1 MVIARAAPS
10 PYINQRTGGARRMT
24 TTTRA
29 FHWRKDHIS
38 GTITFFE
45 LDRNDATLIEHTAEQ
60 FEVNCLRSH
69 PEVYYSNLRFPDAK
83 RGVVILR
90 NFYVPFEKVRVE
102 HRVEVRTRP
111 FPDDDDGWA
120 PYLARVMRDITHDRR
135 VPLRPPRGDDD
146 DCGLL
151 TQTDGEIRTI
161 SKQDHDRIRMETEQ
175 CMSEF
180 EEMEIAYRAPERERA
195 RRASCNTVDKLL
207 DPDLQH
213 RMERRSSQVLGPQ
226 LREITTNEWIANAT
240 ITNFRASAR
249 AMHQTIRAAPHP
261 CSFNLL
267 WRALV
272 ALRHLESLPPRDVA
286 VRFLK
291 RLLVYAFEV
300 DDVEA
305 VAVDSDPLLVL
316 TGGEWL
322 WIARFER
329 STEEAVGCV
338 VEAHY
343 VACVDFTA
351 TRFVTEARSTPLA
364 SCFKAALT
372 HAAALRRDVVSGNRQ
387 FDALNYRLLP
397 PGVAPTP
404 RLVRLFA
411 SFVFD
416 IEPDA
421 TQAFLMHHEA
431 PRPPSSGVLLLLDAV
446 GAGYLIGWNG
456 RVTSGLRF
464 VMGTAVRDFL
474 VTCRDVFRDCEA
486 ARELNLFELVHY
498 AAASD
503 QPFLWQNP
511 GIPFSK
517 NVWTYLHDRNPERL
531 AQFTTAIAKLLMRRR
546 NQQVEEAD
554 VRVCGTVP
562 SRTYTRSADRS
573 YALEIDYLDR
583 TQSLRIVTG
592 AVKHIPEAAGP
603 RAIEFEDAREARAAR
618 GLSFHEG
625 WKNLGARLDAI
636 IMLET
641 ASLL

>member
-1 MVIARAAPS
+1 
-10 PYINQRTGGARRMT
+10 
-24 TTTRA
+24 
-29 FHWRKDHIS
+29 
-38 GTITFFE
+38 
-45 LDRNDATLIEHTAEQ
+45 
-60 FEVNCLRSH
+60 
-69 PEVYYSNLRFPDAK
+69 
-83 RGVVILR
+83 
-90 NFYVPFEKVRVE
+90 
-102 HRVEVRTRP
+102 
-111 FPDDDDGWA
+111 
-120 PYLARVMRDITHDRR
+120 
-135 VPLRPPRGDDD
+135 
-146 DCGLL
+146 
-151 TQTDGEIRTI
+151 
-161 SKQDHDRIRMETEQ
+161 
-175 CMSEF
+175 MSEF

-195 RRASCNTVDKLL
+195 RRASCNTVEKLL

-226 LREITTNEWIANAT
+226 LREITTDEWIANAT

-267 WRALV
+267 WCALV

-291 RLLVYAFEV
+291 RLLAYAFEV

-305 VAVDSDPLLVL
+305 AAVDDPLLVL

-329 STEEAVGCV
+329 STAEAVGCV

-372 HAAALRRDVVSGNRQ
+372 HAAALRRQVVSENRQ

-397 PGVAPTP
+397 SGVAPTP
-404 RLVRLFA
+404 ALVRLFA

-431 PRPPSSGVLLLLDAV
+431 HRPSGVLLLLDAV

-456 RVTSGLRF
+456 RATSGWRF
-464 VMGTAVRDFL
+464 VSGMGTAVRDFL
-474 VTCRDVFRDCEA
+474 TTCRDVFRDCEA
-486 ARELNLFELVHY
+486 AGEVNLFELVHY

-503 QPFLWQNP
+503 QPFRSQNP
-511 GIPFSK
+511 GTPFSE

-531 AQFTTAIAKLLMRRR
+531 AQFTTAITRLLMRRR
-546 NQQVEEAD
+546 NRLVEEAD
-554 VRVCGTVP
+554 VRVCGTIP
-562 SRTYTRSADRS
+562 SRTYTRSADRP

-592 AVKHIPEAAGP
+592 AVRHIPEAAGP
-603 RAIEFEDAREARAAR
+603 RAIEFEDAREARAGKR
-618 GLSFHEG
+618 LSFFDQAGE